1 VAKKKKR
8 EKGCAL
14 NDAEAV
20 GVQAELV
27 AGAKDKKAKTAK
39 KKADK
44 PMIASVNLSLTASG
58 SDPEARWDDEK
69 RELVLAIPAPERGE
83 RGPIGPTGARG
94 ETGAAGTQ
102 GPQGPQGP
110 AGAKGEN
117 GARGERGLDGS
128 PGLQGVQGPQ
138 GPQGLQGTPGPKG
151 APGAGILY
159 AAAGDEARRFLRVE
173 ADGSLV
179 YLRDGVKYAL
189 TLEPLATAAAGD

>member
-8 EKGCAL
+8 EKDSAL
-14 NDAEAV
+14 NEAEAV
-20 GVQAELV
+20 GAQAELPV
-27 AGAKDKKAKTAK
+27 GVKDKKAKTAK
-39 KKADK
+39 KTKAAK
-44 PMIASVNLSLTASG
+44 PLIASVSLSLTAPG
-58 SDPEARWDDEK
+58 SVPEASWDEGK
-69 RELVLAIPAPERGE
+69 RELVLAIPAPERGD
-83 RGPIGPTGARG
+83 RGPQGPAGARG
-94 ETGAAGTQ
+94 ESGAAGTQ

-151 APGAGILY
+151 ARGAGILY
-159 AAAGDEARRFLRVE
+159 AEAGDEARRFLRIE

-179 YLRDGVKYAL
+179 YLRDGVTYAL
-189 TLEPLATAAAGD
+189 ALEPLAATGD